1 MKERGMIFNGEMTRA
16 ILDGRKTQTRRPIKW
31 KQTRFTEIG
40 EREDGSHWPWSED
53 AEHACDFWHPCP
65 FGAVGDRI
73 WVRETW
79 SSDFANY
86 YPNDRVWYAADNN
99 RRLDIE
105 VVDGVRGI
113 YSPESDVHVPFRWRP
128 SIHMPRWASRIL
140 LEITDVRVERLNAIS
155 PEDAESEGLE
165 RTNFTGFGDEPGLP
179 SYPEPDVYFDPLKKQ
194 WKEYPPEA
202 FAGLWESIYGE
213 GSWQANPWV
222 WVIKFKRVE
231 GGAA

>member
-1 MKERGMIFNGEMTRA
+1 MKERGVIFNGEMVRA
-16 ILDGRKTQTRRPIKW
+16 ILHGRKTQTRRPIKW

-40 EREDGSHWPWSED
+40 EREDGSNWPWSED

-99 RRLDIE
+99 RQLDIDM
-105 VVDGVRGI
+105 VDGVRGI
-113 YSPESDVHVPFRWRP
+113 YSPESDVHVPFRWHP

-140 LEITDVRVERLNAIS
+140 LEITNVRVERLQSITLGDICK
-155 PEDAESEGLE
+155 EVGCGLYDF
-165 RTNFTGFGDEPGLP
+165 RPATYGFQVWEEL
-179 SYPEPDVYFDPLKKQ
+179 
-194 WKEYPPEA
+194 WK
-202 FAGLWESIYGE
+202 SIYGAE
-213 GSWQANPWV
+213 NWQANPWV
-222 WVIKFKRVE
+222 WVISFERVE